1 MIATA
6 EQNCR
11 ILQIRHQTL
20 AGIRKGKMMYFVDQK
35 WITEQEFNQMF
46 PVPTK
51 IVMGFD
57 KKYMKGEDVDPTRRW
72 MHEPKN

>member
-11 ILQIRHQTL
+11 ILQIKHQTL
-20 AGIRKGKMMYFVDQK
+20 SGIRNGKWMYYVDGR
-35 WITEQEFNQMF
+35 WITESEFNQMF

-51 IVMGFD
+51 IVMSFD
-57 KKYMKGEDVDPTRRW
+57 KKYMKGENIDSTSNW
-72 MHEPKN
+72 MHKSKS